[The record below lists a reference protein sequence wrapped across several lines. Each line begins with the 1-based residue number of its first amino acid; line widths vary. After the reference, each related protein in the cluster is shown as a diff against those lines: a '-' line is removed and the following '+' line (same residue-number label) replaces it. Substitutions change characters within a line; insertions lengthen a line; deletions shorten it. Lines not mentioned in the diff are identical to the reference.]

1 MRALHDCAERHARRL
16 LRAESERTGQKVS
29 LEYRLD
35 DYLHCHLYHSVFHR
49 RDAQWPGLPRLSGLR
64 DVHPS
69 HQRYPILPAS
79 QFLFEFVQ
87 KPCFAV
93 IPNRVDVY
101 LIHAR
106 RPFIGLHPLPGFLQN
121 VLSTDLIVEKR
132 EPPSRLLLG
141 HSV

>member
-1 MRALHDCAERHARRL
+1 M
-16 LRAESERTGQKVS
+16 
-29 LEYRLD
+29 
-35 DYLHCHLYHSVFHR
+35 HSAHE
-49 RDAQWPGLPRLSGLR
+49 
-64 DVHPS
+64 
-69 HQRYPILPAS
+69 RYPILPVL
-79 QFLFEFVQ
+79 QFLSEFVQ

-93 IPNRVDVY
+93 MSNRLDVY
-101 LIHAR
+101 LIHSR